1 MTTTRAALEAG
12 DRWWA
17 AATPFGEM
25 LLVGDEEALHQLL
38 LPNAT
43 ATVRADLP
51 AARRGRPE
59 ALEQAETQLAQY
71 CAGERRLFELRLEPA
86 GTAFQRSVWW
96 ALAEI
101 PYGSTATYGEVA
113 ARVGRPTAFRAV
125 GMTNGRNPLP
135 VVLPCHRV
143 IGAGGRLVGYGGG
156 LELKR
161 RLLDHEQA
169 VLAGSPPQ

>member
-1 MTTTRAALEAG
+1 MTTTLEALESG
-12 DRWWA
+12 DRWWP

-25 LLVGDEEALHQLL
+25 LLVGDDEALHELL

-43 ATVRADLP
+43 AAVRADLP
-51 AARRGRPE
+51 ASRRARPAAVE
-59 ALEQAETQLAQY
+59 EAETQLGQY
-71 CAGERRLFELRLEPA
+71 CAGERREFELRLEPF

-96 ALAEI
+96 ALADI

-113 ARVGRPTAFRAV
+113 ARVGRPRAFRAV

-161 RLLDHEQA
+161 RLLDHERA
-169 VLAGSPPQ
+169 VLAGSLP